1 MNTLRRYVSSRWLS
15 WAAIGI
21 AFGLGA
27 LAQAKS
33 APTELPIILVDRNA
47 FFAESKAGQDVA
59 RQVQEMKQQ
68 IETDLNKKAEDLA
81 LEEQQ
86 LMQQQAVLTQ
96 EAFESKAKKLRDSR
110 LALQREADQK
120 GRALQD
126 GVLKAHDRIWQTVSP
141 ILAAIL
147 QEKQAVL
154 MIDRSAVVKGS
165 VDLDVTAMALQRLNK
180 ELPAVKV
187 ELARRQPAQAEG
199 AKTGQSAA
207 PDKAQASKPG
217 Q

>member
-15 WAAIGI
+15 WAAIVV

-33 APTELPIILVDRNA
+33 ASTELPIILVDRNA

-68 IETDLNKKAEDLA
+68 IESDLNKKAEDLR
-81 LEEQQ
+81 LQEEQ
-86 LMQQQAVLTQ
+86 LMKQQSLLTQ
-96 EAFESKAKKLRDSR
+96 EAFESKATKLRDSR

-120 GRALQD
+120 GQALQM
-126 GVLKAHDRIWQTVSP
+126 GVLQAQDKIWKTASP
-141 ILAAIL
+141 ILASIL
-147 QEKQAVL
+147 KEKQAVL

-165 VDLDVTAMALQRLNK
+165 VDLDVTAMALQRLNQ

-187 ELARRQPAQAEG
+187 ELVSPQSQS
-199 AKTGQSAA
+199 SAA
-207 PDKAQASKPG
+207 KAGASATPDKAQAGKPG